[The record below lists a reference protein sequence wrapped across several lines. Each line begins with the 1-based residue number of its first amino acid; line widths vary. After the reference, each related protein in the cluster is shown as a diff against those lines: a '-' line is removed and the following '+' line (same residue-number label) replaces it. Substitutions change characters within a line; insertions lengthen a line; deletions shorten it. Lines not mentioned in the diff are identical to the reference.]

1 MNRVPSSARV
11 LSLEPSAGTL
21 LDLLV
26 DLGHLDDRL
35 LELVNDRL
43 LDLDSSAGGLVSY
56 DDARRV
62 VAEVIFE
69 NTDGMD
75 ADYQRMIESEWS
87 FLFH

>member
-1 MNRVPSSARV
+1 MNRVPTSARV
-11 LSLEPSAGTL
+11 LSLEPSAGAL

-43 LDLDSSAGGLVSY
+43 LDLEAGGGVVSY

-62 VAEVIFE
+62 VAEIIFE
-69 NTDGMD
+69 QSAGMD
-75 ADYQRMIESEWS
+75 TDYQRMIEAEWS

>member
-1 MNRVPSSARV
+1 MNRVPTSARV
-11 LSLEPSAGTL
+11 LSLEPNAGAL

-43 LDLDSSAGGLVSY
+43 LDLEAGGGVVSY

-62 VAEVIFE
+62 VAEIIFE
-69 NTDGMD
+69 QSATMD
-75 ADYQRMIESEWS
+75 TDYQRMIEAEWS

>member
-1 MNRVPSSARV
+1 MSRAPNSARV
-11 LSLEPSAGTL
+11 LSLDPSAGTL

-26 DLGHLDDRL
+26 DLGHLDDQL

-43 LDLDSSAGGLVSY
+43 LDLDAGGGVVSY

-69 NTDGMD
+69 NAEGMD
-75 ADYQRMIESEWS
+75 TDYQRMIESEWS